1 MLQLRKETMDT
12 RLSTNVIGATA
23 ALLLFGGMASGC
35 GPKDNN
41 LSTFQEPAVQLSEPT
56 SGSFELQLPN
66 RPGEPREQNVVRV
79 RSAGEADLTITGIEW
94 VGEKP
99 ERLFMANSRETD
111 VAEDDCDSEI
121 YYPASRVCIKT
132 GAPDISET
140 ILAPGSEFEIQF
152 HIAAYD
158 NGEVNGID
166 CPTPPPSVPEN
177 LQDRFCGAIKV
188 TTNAR
193 NDNSQVTAGEAT
205 VYFLSN
211 PSSGRIQLSAPSVV
225 FQNVR
230 PGFSDSRTFSITNSG
245 DNDLTVDS
253 VQVTDFGQYISIEGA
268 EPPFV
273 LAPQAQEVYTVQVN
287 LPASLTDAELE
298 LLSDPGTA
306 PQIRVESS
314 APDSPNEIQLDFDT
328 STTLPPIPQVDKGT
342 LVFAGDQDVQDI
354 VLTNPGDAPVS
365 ITGVSFEPSA
375 ARDYYAF
382 LFEGSPFMGPKV
394 IRDASMSDPD
404 RNKETFSVR
413 FTSPATPEDS
423 PLSIMTI
430 NYNYFVGDIAQSGT
444 LRVTLLGDRGMAPYA
459 DLSPTTFSFSTQD
472 TERQVRTA
480 VIRNLG
486 TTSLDLGDMVDY
498 MPLGAGGFEE
508 FQVRLV
514 DGSLPS
520 SIPAGGIAEVEVSF
534 TATDGDVDQVSAI
547 IDSNTETA
555 EEIYFTLSS
564 FDVPPAGTEIT
575 VTPEFSGNATVG
587 ALALFSFEAGTSDSL
602 SNNAQW
608 VLLEKPDAS
617 KLTTKAVGPRQ
628 GIVPD
633 VAGSYT
639 LLVTTSDGVVDL
651 QTRVSFTAE

>member
-1 MLQLRKETMDT
+1 
-12 RLSTNVIGATA
+12 
-23 ALLLFGGMASGC
+23 
-35 GPKDNN
+35 
-41 LSTFQEPAVQLSEPT
+41 
-56 SGSFELQLPN
+56 
-66 RPGEPREQNVVRV
+66 
-79 RSAGEADLTITGIEW
+79 
-94 VGEKP
+94 
-99 ERLFMANSRETD
+99 
-111 VAEDDCDSEI
+111 
-121 YYPASRVCIKT
+121 
-132 GAPDISET
+132 
-140 ILAPGSEFEIQF
+140 
-152 HIAAYD
+152 
-158 NGEVNGID
+158 
-166 CPTPPPSVPEN
+166 
-177 LQDRFCGAIKV
+177 
-188 TTNAR
+188 
-193 NDNSQVTAGEAT
+193 
-205 VYFLSN
+205 
-211 PSSGRIQLSAPSVV
+211 LSAPSVV

-230 PGFSDSRTFSITNSG
+230 PGFADSRTFSITNSG

-253 VQVTDFGQYISIEGA
+253 VQVTDFGQYISIEGE

-273 LAPQAQEVYTVQVN
+273 LAPQEQQVYTVQVN

-298 LLSDPGTA
+298 LLSDRGTA

-314 APDSPNEIQLDFDT
+314 APDSPNEIQLEFDT

-342 LVFAGDQDVQDI
+342 LVFAGDGDVQDI

-382 LFEGSPFMGPKV
+382 LFEGEPFMGPKV
-394 IRDASMSDPD
+394 IRDVSMSDPD

-413 FTSPATPEDS
+413 FTAPATPEDS
-423 PLSIMTI
+423 PLAIMTV

-444 LRVTLLGDRGMAPYA
+444 LRVTLLGDRGMAAYA

-486 TTSLDLGDMVDY
+486 TTALDLGDVVDY

-520 SIPAGGIAEVEVSF
+520 TIPAGGLTEVEVSF

-547 IDSNTETA
+547 IDSNTDTTD
-555 EEIYFTLSS
+555 EIYFTLSS

-575 VTPEFSGNATVG
+575 VTPEFSGNATIG
-587 ALALFSFEAGTSDSL
+587 ALALFSFEPGTSDSL

-608 VLLEKPDAS
+608 VLLEKPAS
-617 KLTTKAVGPRQ
+617 STLTTKAVGPRQ

-633 VAGSYT
+633 VAGDYT